1 MQGRY
6 HDGIAAGS
14 HEAQASFDGRFLT
27 IQADGQTHQW
37 PIGELS
43 VDIHGGEARVSRRRS
58 DARLIVQ
65 EADWRAAA
73 VETRMQRRPRKIAL
87 IIRNTFPP
95 EGPLRRRP

>member
-14 HEAQASFDGRFLT
+14 HEAQAAFDGRFLT

-43 VDIHGGEARVSRRRS
+43 VDIHGGEARVS
-58 DARLIVQ
+58 V
-65 EADWRAAA
+65 
-73 VETRMQRRPRKIAL
+73 
-87 IIRNTFPP
+87 
-95 EGPLRRRP
+95 